1 MTIYIDNET
10 KRRVN
15 IYYAYKEFSRL
26 DSPEIRARANVVE
39 IPDPT
44 PPADFSEDTYFR
56 TEQNDAPYVVYTKRP
71 AEQIAAT
78 RWNKIKDLRDTLTDS
93 GGCLVSDKWYHSDPK
108 SKVQQLA
115 LTMAGAAV
123 PAIPWKTMDGSFV
136 TLTATLVGQLF
147 HAQMVREQAIFAH
160 AEALKDDPNADIN
173 AGWPARYE
181 GAL

>member
-1 MTIYIDNET
+1 MFIDNDT
-10 KRRVN
+10 KLRVD
-15 IYYAYKEFSRL
+15 IQRPYKDFSRL
-26 DSPEIRARANVVE
+26 DTPEIRAMANVVE

-44 PPADFSEDTYFR
+44 PPEDFSEDTYFR
-56 TEQNDAPYVVYTKRP
+56 TEQNDAPYVIFTKRP

-78 RWNKIKDLRDTLTDS
+78 RWNKIKNLRDTLTDN
-93 GGCLVSDKWYHSDPK
+93 GGCLVSGKWYHSDPK

-147 HAQMVREQAIFAH
+147 QAQMVREQTIFAH
-160 AEALKDDPNADIN
+160 AEALKADPTADIN

-181 GAL
+181 DAP